1 MTGRRYA
8 EGTEV
13 TSDRSRL
20 ELERLLTA
28 HGATGFVSGW
38 DASTAEHRII
48 FRVADRMIRLS
59 VPLVDPDADE
69 FRLTPSGKWERTAK
83 QSKDAAT
90 AEQRRRWRAL
100 VLVVKAKLVA
110 VADGVQTLEEAFLA
124 DVLLPDQRTVG
135 EWLAPQLDTAY
146 ATAEMPSLLPGCGRR
161 ALPAEVTRDP

>member
-1 MTGRRYA
+1 MTARRYA

-13 TSDRSRL
+13 SADRSRL

-38 DASTAEHRII
+38 DASAAEHRII
-48 FRVADRMIRLS
+48 FRIADRMIRLS
-59 VPLVDPDADE
+59 VPLVDPNSDE
-69 FRLTPSGKWERTAK
+69 FRLTPSGKWERTDK
-83 QSKDAAT
+83 QARDAAT

-124 DVLLPDQRTVG
+124 DVLLPDQRTVA
-135 EWLAPQLDTAY
+135 EWLRPQLDAAY
-146 ATAEMPSLLPGCGRR
+146 ATAEMPSLLPGAQR
-161 ALPAEVTRDP
+161 ALPTGDRP